1 MTDRRILAAQAR
13 DLFAKLADGPD
24 DATAIALVEEAMQLR
39 PWHRDISDAVRA
51 TSGPVR
57 RRLGELIIEHH
68 DTIGESPKGGMLV
81 TVYLR
86 VPELAQQAAELLLQG
101 DPTELHL
108 IHMLMN
114 EGPMKTE
121 VGRRLVK
128 IHESQYTLSLSIE
141 HCPALREEHG
151 RRFLDHWNSMLRDF
165 FFDEPCSEYESVS
178 SRSARSH
185 EERVR
190 SRRVTKILRD
200 HVPALS
206 QEAGEYY
213 EKLEKW

>member
-1 MTDRRILAAQAR
+1 MTDRHILAAQAR
-13 DLFAKLADGPD
+13 DLFAKLSECPD
-24 DATAIALVEEAMQLR
+24 DTMAIALVEEAMQLH
-39 PWHRDISDAVRA
+39 PWHGDISAAVRA

-57 RRLGELIIEHH
+57 RQLGELILKHH

-86 VPELAQQAAELLLQG
+86 VPELARQAAELLLQR

-108 IHMLMN
+108 IHLLMN

-121 VGRRLVK
+121 VGRRLVE

-141 HCPALREEHG
+141 HCPALREDHG
-151 RRFLDHWNSMLRDF
+151 RRFLDHWNSALREF

-190 SRRVTKILRD
+190 SRRVAKMLRD
-200 HVPALS
+200 LVPALS

-213 EKLEKW
+213 ERMRK